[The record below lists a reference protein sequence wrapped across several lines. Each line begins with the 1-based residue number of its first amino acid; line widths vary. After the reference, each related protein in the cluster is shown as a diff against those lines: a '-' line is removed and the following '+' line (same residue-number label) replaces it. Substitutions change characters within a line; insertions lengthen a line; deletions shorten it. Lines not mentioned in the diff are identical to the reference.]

1 MTKRPLP
8 VPITGQVRSLVFIGM
23 GANLGNLTH
32 TLALALAKLATL
44 PETRLQAVSGVYRSA
59 PLDADGPDYLNAVAC
74 LETALAPL
82 DLLDHLQTL
91 EHAHGRARPFF
102 NAPRTLDLDLL
113 LYGEQQLQ
121 TERLTVPH
129 PRLQQRAFVLLP
141 LLELSPNLAAPG
153 LGSLQ
158 RFLPAVADQAI
169 ARLDAALS
177 TA

>member
-1 MTKRPLP
+1 MTMGPAP
-8 VPITGQVRSLVFIGM
+8 AQIMSQGRSLVFIGL
-23 GANLGNLTH
+23 GANLGDLTQ
-32 TLALALAKLATL
+32 TLSQALARLAAL
-44 PETRLQAVSGVYRSA
+44 PETRLQAVSGIYRSA
-59 PLDADGPDYLNAVAC
+59 PVEADGPDYLNAVAC

-82 DLLDHLQTL
+82 DLLDHLQSL
-91 EHAHGRARPFF
+91 ELAHGRARPFF

-141 LLELSPNLAAPG
+141 LLELAPDLAVPG

>member
-1 MTKRPLP
+1 MGPMPAQTM
-8 VPITGQVRSLVFIGM
+8 GQVRSLVFIGL
-23 GANLGNLTH
+23 GANLGDLTQ
-32 TLALALAKLATL
+32 TLSQALARLATL
-44 PETRLQAVSGVYRSA
+44 PETRLQAVSGIYRSA
-59 PLDADGPDYLNAVAC
+59 PVEADGPDYLNAVAC
-74 LETALAPL
+74 LDTALAPL
-82 DLLDHLQTL
+82 DLLDHLQLL
-91 EHAHGRARPFF
+91 ERAHGRARPFF

-141 LLELSPNLAAPG
+141 LLELVPDLAVPG

-177 TA
+177 PA